1 MTSVLSLQPS
11 ASLSFAP
18 SQQRYPKPN
27 QSVAQTV
34 LPLAWFKGK
43 NFMKPWFLP
52 HIIDVIGPVNCPSGI
67 CCFIDIGVPSFDA
80 PHRWSSPCAEASHAS
95 FWVSFP
101 SQKKSAAWLLG
112 CLADYDE
119 RFLWKPKNHIIE
131 LGFRNIDGDLQ
142 KTRLTR
148 VYASMSMHPGSRHA
162 LLCNLAWT
170 MSRAQGVPVEA
181 SLTTAARIC

>member
-1 MTSVLSLQPS
+1 MHPIDG
-11 ASLSFAP
+11 P
-18 SQQRYPKPN
+18 R
-27 QSVAQTV
+27 
-34 LPLAWFKGK
+34 LARKLRTLLFGFLFHRKK
-43 NFMKPWFLP
+43 N
-52 HIIDVIGPVNCPSGI
+52 
-67 CCFIDIGVPSFDA
+67 
-80 PHRWSSPCAEASHAS
+80 R
-95 FWVSFP
+95 
-101 SQKKSAAWLLG
+101 LLG